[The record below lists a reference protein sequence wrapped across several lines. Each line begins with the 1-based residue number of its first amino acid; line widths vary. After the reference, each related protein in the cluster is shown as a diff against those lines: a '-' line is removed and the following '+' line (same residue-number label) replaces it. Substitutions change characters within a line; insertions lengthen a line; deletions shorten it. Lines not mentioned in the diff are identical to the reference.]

1 MIFCA
6 PRRARK
12 PLDKE
17 IEKYADLWQAVA
29 SSQIQSGQRQ
39 RLDVMHVSQQR
50 HQYSALD
57 WIAKDQ
63 IAKPHDS
70 GTVERQPQRGVDIVG
85 GHARRDFDNV
95 DSVVRAKWPTAQGR
109 TRDNANMVC

>member
-17 IEKYADLWQAVA
+17 IEKYADLRQAVA
-29 SSQIQSGQRQ
+29 SSQIQSRQGQ
-39 RLDVMHVSQQR
+39 RLDVMYVGQQR

-57 WIAKDQ
+57 WVAKDQ

-70 GTVERQPQRGVDIVG
+70 GTVERQPQRGIDIVG
-85 GHARRDFDNV
+85 GDARRDFDNV
-95 DSVVRAKWPTAQGR
+95 DSVVRAKWPTTQGR